1 MDGSDSRQILRR
13 AGDRGHF
20 EFGWLDTWH
29 TFSFG
34 EYFDPDW
41 VEFSDLRVINDD
53 RVAPGRGFGMHG
65 HRDMEIL
72 TWVLEG
78 AIEHRDSLGNGEVL
92 RPGEIQRMTAG
103 SGIRHS
109 EVNPSDTDALHLL
122 QIWIQP
128 GRKSSRPSYEQRP
141 VDPALVSNRFGLVAG
156 PAGSGAVVTLEQDA
170 RLMVG
175 RFLPGASA
183 AHTWDEGRSAWIHV
197 ARGAI
202 EVDGLRLD
210 EGDAVGLVDPGA
222 VVVQALEPA
231 EVLAFD
237 LR

>member
-1 MDGSDSRQILRR
+1 MDKSISRQILRR

-34 EYFDPDW
+34 DYFDPDW
-41 VEFSDLRVINDD
+41 VEFSDLRVINED
-53 RVAPGRGFGMHG
+53 RVAPGKGFGLHG

-78 AIEHRDSLGNGEVL
+78 AIEHRDSLGNGEIL

-109 EVNPSDTDALHLL
+109 ETNPSDTDPLHLL

-128 GRKSSRPSYEQRP
+128 GQKSSRPSYEQKS
-141 VDPALVSNRFGLVAG
+141 VDPALLSNRFGLVAG
-156 PAGSGAVVTLEQDA
+156 PPGSGATVTIGQDSN
-170 RLMVG
+170 LLVG
-175 RFLPGASA
+175 RFLSGASA
-183 AHTWDEGRSAWIHV
+183 AHTCDEGRSAWIHV

-202 EVDGLRLD
+202 EVDGLRLQA
-210 EGDAVGLVDPGA
+210 GDALGLVDPGT
-222 VVVQALEPA
+222 VVVQAMEAA